1 MTPCLITCQIQVGGF
16 GLLTADMEYF
26 QPPPPSLVWTS
37 DVGGPWRLAH
47 VTNGLHTCCAREATL
62 SSRAHPPSVSLSL
75 SLSLSLC
82 VCVCVCVCVSSWG
95 DITSNFA
102 SLVVGPRRSFS
113 LATNNHWFS
122 MPAGRLSLV
131 TVGRRDQ
138 RQMCKIA
145 ISPQLLSA
153 RSRNARKRCLES
165 FTVCAPRPPIAI
177 AATHP
182 ICLLCQCKRRVSAG
196 LIKNT
201 AHTIAFVITVS
212 RSWNWTLIRSMVR
225 THLFTIML
233 LHHHQS
239 LGPHSWL
246 AERFCSITRSRN
258 PSSYY
263 PSCLYFL
270 GCI

>member
-1 MTPCLITCQIQVGGF
+1 M
-16 GLLTADMEYF
+16 A
-26 QPPPPSLVWTS
+26 SLVCSISFHFSPCYSAWGKKS
-37 DVGGPWRLAH
+37 PNFQRSKLQYLHAFPILRHPCGP
-47 VTNGLHTCCAREATL
+47 
-62 SSRAHPPSVSLSL
+62 SKISRHWPR
-75 SLSLSLC
+75 
-82 VCVCVCVCVSSWG
+82 WYN
-95 DITSNFA
+95 NFA
-102 SLVVGPRRSFS
+102 SLVLIGQFS
-113 LATNNHWFS
+113 PATNYRDHWFS